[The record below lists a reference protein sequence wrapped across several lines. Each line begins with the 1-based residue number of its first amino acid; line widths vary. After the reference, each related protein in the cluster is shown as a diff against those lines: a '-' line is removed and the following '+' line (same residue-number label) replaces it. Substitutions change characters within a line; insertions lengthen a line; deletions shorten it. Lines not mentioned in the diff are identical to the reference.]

1 MDCRRR
7 QSSKVHQTA
16 GAFRVKS
23 NCECAQEFLDR
34 DAEDVIAEKSLGPA
48 IEQYAPRFGIVRRK
62 CLESGKILGG
72 EPCRVFHFD
81 GVESVFAIDYEID
94 FLPRVRPPE
103 TQCIACRAVVYPCS
117 QLLKDKTLK
126 RGSVDFCGQIERP
139 LRADG
144 AKYAGVE
151 EIELVVSDES
161 ALCPPRERRQSRRHQ
176 QIYENRKVGV
186 HHRPAHAAVAG
197 NVRGGVERAVG
208 EGYRFEEAG
217 ECRKI
222 PDETF
227 VLDFFADIDGHVG
240 GERLPPV
247 IGGDYER
254 NHAAHKGV
262 FEFEVPAH
270 FRREERM
277 AIVDDGASGQEIHA
291 ASLQFAGAG
300 AGQYV
305 STGAAVAFDEP
316 MHDGQK
322 RAYALHFVNDDGA
335 GVRVGVD
342 HLGEPF
348 GLGFK
353 PRLDVLAQQ
362 IDVQGIGERVVEPC
376 GLAGSSWPEK
386 EETPFAKIDE
396 SLVLHGAYCIK
407 YS

>member
-1 MDCRRR
+1 M
-7 QSSKVHQTA
+7 
-16 GAFRVKS
+16 KS
-23 NCECAQEFLDR
+23 NCECAQEFLNR
-34 DAEDVIAEKSLGPA
+34 NAEDVIAEKSLGSA
-48 IEQYAPRFGIVRRK
+48 IEQYATRFGIVLRES
-62 CLESGKILGG
+62 LESGKILGG

-81 GVESVFAIDYEID
+81 GVESVFAIDHEID

-103 TQCIACRAVVYPCS
+103 TQCVSCSAVVYPCS
-117 QLLKDKTLK
+117 QLLKDKTLQ
-126 RGSVDFCGQIERP
+126 RGTVDFGGQIERP

-151 EIELVVSDES
+151 EIELVVSDKP
-161 ALCPPRERRQSRRHQ
+161 ALCPSRERRQSRRHQ
-176 QIYENRKVGV
+176 QIDEDREIGV
-186 HHRPAHAAVAG
+186 HHRPAHSAVAG
-197 NVRGGVERAVG
+197 NVRGGIERAVG
-208 EGYRFEEAG
+208 EGYCFEEAG

-247 IGGDYER
+247 VGGYDER

-270 FRREERM
+270 FRSEERM

-291 ASLQFAGAG
+291 ASLQLPGAG
-300 AGQYV
+300 ASQYV

-322 RAYALHFVNDDGA
+322 GAYALHFVNDDGA
-335 GVRVGVD
+335 GVWCRVD

-348 GLGFK
+348 GLGFE
-353 PRLDVLAQQ
+353 PSFDVLAEQ
-362 IDVQGIGERVVEPC
+362 IDIQGIGERVVKPC

-386 EETPFAKIDE
+386 EETPFAEIDE
-396 SLVLHGAYCIK
+396 SLVLHGAYCIR